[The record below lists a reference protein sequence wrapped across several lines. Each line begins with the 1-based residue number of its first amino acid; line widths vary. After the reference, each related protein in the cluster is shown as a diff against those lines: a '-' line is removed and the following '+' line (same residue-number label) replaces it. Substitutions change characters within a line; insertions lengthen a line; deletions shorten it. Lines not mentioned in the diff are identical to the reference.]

1 MNTNLQYIKLEQSHV
16 TPEQLKQIVSV
27 EQADGIE
34 NAYSIEQ
41 IKNIYIEKETNV
53 NFVCIDSSS
62 NQIIAHIATNPLS
75 KRRNGS
81 IFVINLV
88 VSPEYRR
95 LGIAQNLLFTAA
107 QHYATLG
114 TTLPISITVDKDNLP
129 AINLYKKVG
138 FEIVEPICSAD
149 EDDEQYI
156 LVSPL
161 ENLHNKMKSLNNSK
175 TK

>member
-1 MNTNLQYIKLEQSHV
+1 MAKNLTYIKLEQSHV
-16 TPEQLKQIVSV
+16 TPEQLTQIVSV

-53 NFVCIDSSS
+53 NFVCIDTSS
-62 NQIIAHIATNPLS
+62 NQIVAHIATNPLS

-88 VSPEYRR
+88 VSPNYRR
-95 LGIAQNLLFTAA
+95 LGIAQKLIETACTY
-107 QHYATLG
+107 HIKTG
-114 TTLPISITVDKDNLP
+114 TELPMSISVDKYNLP

-156 LVSPL
+156 LVSSL
-161 ENLHNKMKSLNNSK
+161 ENLYNKMKSLNNSK

>member
-16 TPEQLKQIVSV
+16 TPEQLTQIVSV

-88 VSPEYRR
+88 VSPKYRR
-95 LGIAQNLLFTAA
+95 LGIAQKLIETACTY
-107 QHYATLG
+107 HIKTG
-114 TTLPISITVDKDNLP
+114 TELPMSISVDKDNLP

-156 LVSPL
+156 LVSSL

>member
-1 MNTNLQYIKLEQSHV
+1 MAKNLTYIKLEQNDV
-16 TPEQLKQIVSV
+16 TPEQFHQILAV
-27 EQADGIE
+27 EQAEGAE
-34 NAYSIEQ
+34 NGYSKEIVKE
-41 IKNIYIEKETNV
+41 IYVSDTKYV
-53 NFVCIDSSS
+53 NFACVDTTT
-62 NQIIAHIATNPLS
+62 NQIVAHIATNPQS

-81 IFVINLV
+81 VYVVNLV

-95 LGIAQNLLFTAA
+95 LGIAQNLLFTAT

-156 LVSPL
+156 LVSSL